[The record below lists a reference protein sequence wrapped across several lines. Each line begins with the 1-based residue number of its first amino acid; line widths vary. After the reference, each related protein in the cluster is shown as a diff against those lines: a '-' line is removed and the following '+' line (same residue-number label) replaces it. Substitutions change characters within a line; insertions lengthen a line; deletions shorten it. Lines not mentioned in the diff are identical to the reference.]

1 MAFGFEGIID
11 GNYTVTNSSK
21 MRPTMAPKKLQQFRS
36 EIRDYYI
43 TDEAAAVLK
52 LIDGLDLSD
61 EARNRIVDQA
71 VALVEELR
79 RADSPGVMETF
90 LGEYGL
96 TTEEGVALM
105 CLAEALLRVPDEIT
119 MDALISDKIAPADWS
134 KHLGHSSSPL
144 VNAST
149 WGLMLT
155 GKVVHPVGDG
165 TLDVVGQLRKLVKR
179 VGEPVIRTAVSQSMK
194 ILGHQF
200 VLGRDIQEAMSRARG
215 MEKKGYTY
223 SYDMLGEAARTAEDA
238 QRYFMAYSKAISTIS
253 EHSSHSDSRDNPG
266 ISVKLSALHPRYE
279 YTQKKRV
286 IDELVPR
293 LSSLVFQAKN
303 ANMGFNIDAE
313 EADRLDLSLDIIEA
327 VLASP
332 DLKGWDGFGVV
343 VQAYGPRAAYVLDWL
358 YALSKKLDRKIMV
371 RLVKGA
377 YWDTEI
383 KLAQVMGYEGY
394 PVFTRKAATDVS
406 YLACAKKLLSMTD
419 HIYPQFATHNAH
431 SIAAVLE
438 RADGEDNFEFQ
449 RLHGMGEGLHDLV
462 MAQHKTRCRIYAP
475 VGVHEDLLAYL
486 VRRLLENG
494 ANSSF
499 VNQVLDEKVPPRE
512 VVRDPVDAILSY
524 PTIENNKIPSP
535 AALYGARRRNS
546 AGINFPNPSVLEE
559 FEDARNTFKEATWQA
574 APLIGGTPVSGK
586 GRDVRNPSHRSDV
599 VGSVIDATPKDVD
612 KAVSIAVKEA
622 EDWRQTPV
630 NDRAKMLER
639 VADLYEE
646 NRVELIVLLAREAG
660 KSIMDGISEVREA
673 ADFCRYYALRAREEA
688 KKGDKEGRGL
698 FICISPWNFPLAIF
712 TGQIVAA
719 LVAGNTV
726 IAKPAEQ
733 TPLIA
738 ARAVELMQSAGIAGN
753 VLQLLP
759 GEGAV
764 VGAALVAHPDIQGV
778 CFTGSTETAQRIS
791 RAMAENADPEAPLI
805 AETGGLN
812 AMIVD
817 SSALPEQAVRD
828 IVASAFQSAGQ
839 RCSALRVLY
848 VQEDVADKVIPM
860 LEGAMAELKI
870 GNPWDISVDVG
881 PVIDAEAKSVIDD
894 HCRKLEDAGR
904 LIRKFSLPAQAKTG
918 CFVSPGAYRID
929 GIEELEKEIFGPV
942 LHIATFKAEDVTKVV
957 EKINAT
963 GYGLTLGLHTRV
975 DTRVQ
980 DVCDRAHVGNFY
992 VNRNQIGAVVG
1003 VQPFGGE
1010 GLSGTGPKAGGPLYL
1025 HRFMRKKGQSVVS
1038 PAEAAGKWTEATV
1051 SGELQSAICGLVQVQ
1066 SRWDQREDRRAV
1078 LERASCKLDKSL
1090 QEKVRTTLDQA
1101 ADYDPGPADLVGPTG
1116 ESNRVSL
1123 HGRGVILCAG
1133 AEAINM
1139 AIIALLTGN
1148 SVLLADAPSESEKL
1162 IKALEADKELKGL
1175 ITRMEEKLSP
1185 GLVAEMP
1192 SINGVSLSTGEYDLR
1207 AYRQA
1212 IAMREGAIIPLIIG
1226 SGEWELFVAE
1236 RALCIDTTAS
1246 GGNTQLLAANEA

>member
-1 MAFGFEGIID
+1 MPE
-11 GNYTVTNSSK
+11 
-21 MRPTMAPKKLQQFRS
+21 KKLPILRAD
-36 EIRDYYI
+36 IRNHYI
-43 TDEAAAVLK
+43 TDEAAAVRK
-52 LIDGLDLSD
+52 LIGDLDLS
-61 EARNRIVDQA
+61 EAVRKEIVDKA
-71 VALVEELR
+71 ARLVADLR
-79 RADSPGVMETF
+79 RADDPGVMETF
-90 LGEYGL
+90 LSEYGL

-155 GKVVHPVGDG
+155 GKVVHPLGGG

-194 ILGHQF
+194 VLGHQF
-200 VLGRDIQEAMSRARG
+200 VLGRNIQEAMDRARG
-215 MEKKGYTY
+215 MEKKGYSY

-238 QRYFMAYSKAISTIS
+238 QRYFMAYSKAISSIS
-253 EHSSHSDSRDNPG
+253 ERIQNHDIRSNPG

-286 IDELVPR
+286 LDEMVPR

-303 ANMGFNIDAE
+303 AGMGFNIDAE

-327 VLASP
+327 VLSNP

-343 VQAYGPRAAYVLDWL
+343 VQAYGPRAAYVIDWL
-358 YALSKKLDRKIMV
+358 YALSRKLNRKIMV

-419 HIYPQFATHNAH
+419 YIYPQFATHNAH
-431 SIAAVLE
+431 SVAAILE
-438 RADGEDNFEFQ
+438 MAGGNDDFEFQ

-462 MAQHKTRCRIYAP
+462 MKQNKNRCRIYAP

-499 VNQVLDEKVPPRE
+499 VNQVLDEKVPPE
-512 VVRDPVDAILSY
+512 KVVRDPVTAIL
-524 PTIENNKIPSP
+524 ENPSIANDKIPSP
-535 AALYGARRRNS
+535 NAIYGETRKNS
-546 AGINFPNPSVLEE
+546 SGINFPNPATLADFDKARSE
-559 FEDARNTFKEATWQA
+559 FKTCQWRAVPRIDGKEVEGKLHTVKNPSLFSDIVGECSDATEKDVAKAITVA
-574 APLIGGTPVSGK
+574 VSGVQGWRK
-586 GRDVRNPSHRSDV
+586 IP
-599 VGSVIDATPKDVD
+599 AD
-612 KAVSIAVKEA
+612 K
-622 EDWRQTPV
+622 
-630 NDRAKMLER
+630 RAAILER
-639 VADLYEE
+639 IADLYESH
-646 NRVELIVLLAREAG
+646 RVELMALLGREAG
-660 KSIMDGISEVREA
+660 KSLMDGIAEVREA

-688 KKGDKEGRGL
+688 ANGDMVGRGL

-719 LVAGNTV
+719 LVAGNSV

-738 ARAVELMQSAGIAGN
+738 ARAVELMLEAGIPGD
-753 VLQLLP
+753 VLQFLP
-759 GEGAV
+759 GDGAV
-764 VGAALVAHPDIQGV
+764 VGAALVSDPQVKGV

-791 RAMAENADPEAPLI
+791 RAMAGNADPEAPLI

-848 VQEDVADKVIPM
+848 VQEDVAEKVIKM
-860 LEGAMAELKI
+860 LDGAMAELRI

-881 PVIDAEAKSVIDD
+881 PVIDEEAKAMIET
-894 HCRKLEDAGR
+894 HCDTLESEGK
-904 LIRKFSLPAQAKTG
+904 LIRKLQLPKGEGKG
-918 CFVSPGAYRID
+918 CYVGPAAYRIGD
-929 GIEELEKEIFGPV
+929 INELEREIFGPV
-942 LHIATFKAEDVTKVV
+942 LHIATFKAQDVNKVV

-980 DVCDRAHVGNFY
+980 DVCDLAHVGNLY

-1025 HRFMRKKGQSVVS
+1025 RRFMKKPEREMPSHAVS
-1038 PAEAAGKWTEATV
+1038 SKGDGEAAVSKEVLALAVDAQRAQKKWDRQDGRLSLLRGIAGGL
-1051 SGELQSAICGLVQVQ
+1051 GENAA
-1066 SRWDQREDRRAV
+1066 REMITA
-1078 LERASCKLDKSL
+1078 LES
-1090 QEKVRTTLDQA
+1090 A
-1101 ADYDPGPADLVGPTG
+1101 ADYDPRPRDLIGPTG
-1116 ESNRVSL
+1116 ESNRLSL
-1123 HGRGVILCAG
+1123 HGRGVMICAG
-1133 AEAINM
+1133 KSALSLATQ
-1139 AIIALLTGN
+1139 ALLTGN
-1148 SVLLADAPSESEKL
+1148 AVLLADAPSEAAEIIGAFEKSKL
-1162 IKALEADKELKGL
+1162 PKGL
-1175 ITRMEEKLSP
+1175 ISSLPAPLSS
-1185 GLVAEMP
+1185 LVVSSLP
-1192 SINGVSLSTGEYDLR
+1192 SLGGVALTAGEYDLVR
-1207 AYRQA
+1207 YRKA
-1212 IAMREGAIIPLIIG
+1212 VAAREGAIIPLIT
-1226 SGEWELFVAE
+1226 SNQSWDYMVAE
-1236 RALCIDTTAS
+1236 RALSIDTTAS
-1246 GGNTQLLAANEA
+1246 GGNTKLLAANEA

>member
-1 MAFGFEGIID
+1 MP
-11 GNYTVTNSSK
+11 VK
-21 MRPTMAPKKLQQFRS
+21 HLQRLRA
-36 EIRDYYI
+36 EIRAHYL
-43 TDEAAAVLK
+43 TDEVAAVRR
-52 LIDGLDLSD
+52 LIDDLDLPD
-61 EARNRIVDQA
+61 AARERIVDTA
-71 VALVEELR
+71 AGLVEELR

-96 TTEEGVALM
+96 STEEGVALM

-134 KHLGHSSSPL
+134 KHLGHSASPL

-155 GKVVHPVGDG
+155 GKVVHPIGEG

-179 VGEPVIRTAVSQSMK
+179 VGEPVIRTAVAQSMK

-200 VLGRDIQEAMSRARG
+200 VLGRNIGEAMARASG

-238 QRYFMAYSKAISTIS
+238 QRYFMAYSKAISSIS
-253 EHSSHSDSRDNPG
+253 EHSRNADIRSNPG

-279 YTQKKRV
+279 YTQRKRV
-286 IDELVPR
+286 LDELVPR

-343 VQAYGPRAAYVLDWL
+343 VQAYGPRAAYVIDWL
-358 YALSKKLDRKIMV
+358 HALSKRLDRKIMV

-406 YLACAKKLLSMTD
+406 YLACAKKLLAMTD
-419 HIYPQFATHNAH
+419 RLYPQFATHNAH
-431 SIAAVLE
+431 SIAAILNM
-438 RADGEDNFEFQ
+438 ADGVETFEFQ

-462 MAQHKTRCRIYAP
+462 MKKNGNRCRIYAP

-499 VNQVLDEKVPPRE
+499 VNQVLDEKVPPRQ
-512 VVRDPVDAILSY
+512 VVRDPVATILGY
-524 PTIENNKIPSP
+524 PTIANDKIPSP
-535 AALYGARRRNS
+535 RDLYGAARKNS
-546 AGINFPNPSVLEE
+546 AGINFANPSVLDD
-559 FEDARNTFKEATWQA
+559 FDAARNAFKAASWQA
-574 APLIGGTPVSGK
+574 APVID
-586 GRDVRNPSHRSDV
+586 GRTKPGDGHEVRNPSNRADI
-599 VGSVIDATPKDVD
+599 VGKCIDATVEDVRE
-612 KAVSIAVKEA
+612 AVAVA
-622 EDWRQTPV
+622 SSAAPAWRNTAA
-630 NDRAKMLER
+630 DTRADILEKI
-639 VADLYEE
+639 ADLYEK
-646 NRVELIVLLAREAG
+646 NRVELMAILAREAG
-660 KSIMDGISEVREA
+660 KSLMDGISEVREA
-673 ADFCRYYALRAREEA
+673 ADFCRYYAVRMREDMANGGREA
-688 KKGDKEGRGL
+688 RGL
-698 FICISPWNFPLAIF
+698 FVCISPWNFPLAIF

-738 ARAVELMQSAGIAGN
+738 ARAVALMQEAGVPAN

-759 GEGAV
+759 GDGAI
-764 VGAALVAHPDIQGV
+764 VGAALVSQPEIKGV
-778 CFTGSTETAQRIS
+778 CFTGSTETAQRIA

-817 SSALPEQAVRD
+817 SSTLPEQAVRD
-828 IVASAFQSAGQ
+828 IIASAFQSAGQ

-848 VQEDVADKVIPM
+848 VQEDVADKVIHM

-870 GNPWDISVDVG
+870 GNPWDIAVDVG
-881 PVIDAEAKSVIDD
+881 PVIDADAKSMIET
-894 HCRKLEDAGR
+894 HCATLEKSGQLIKKLA
-904 LIRKFSLPAQAKTG
+904 LPAPTKDG
-918 CFVSPGAYRID
+918 CFVAPAAYRIAD
-929 GIEELEKEIFGPV
+929 ISALEREVFGPV
-942 LHIATFKAEDVTKVV
+942 LHVATFRAEDVNKVV
-957 EKINAT
+957 EDINRT

-980 DVCDRAHVGNFY
+980 DVCDRAHVGNLY

-1025 HRFMRKKGQSVVS
+1025 HRFMKRKGAPSS
-1038 PAEAAGKWTEATV
+1038 
-1051 SGELQSAICGLVQVQ
+1051 SAIRDPQ
-1066 SRWDQREDRRAV
+1066 SRGEVAVSRETFRLISLSQQAQAIWDRREDRREV
-1078 LERASCKLDKSL
+1078 LEKFAALADKEVASA
-1090 QEKVRTTLDQA
+1090 V
-1101 ADYDPGPADLVGPTG
+1101 ADVLREMDDYSPQPRNLTGPTG
-1116 ESNRVSL
+1116 ESNRLSL

-1133 AEAINM
+1133 NEA
-1139 AIIALLTGN
+1139 ASLAATALLTGN
-1148 SVLLADAPSESEKL
+1148 AVLLADAPKELDAL
-1162 IKALEADKELKGL
+1162 ISAFGGDKRLKGL
-1175 ITRMEEKLSP
+1175 VAKSDAPLSP
-1185 GLVAEMP
+1185 GLVTALP
-1192 SINGVSLSTGEYDLR
+1192 SLAGLAVTPGAYDLA
-1207 AYRQA
+1207 AYRRA
-1212 IAMREGAIIPLIIG
+1212 LAARDGAILPLIVG
-1226 SGEWELFVAE
+1226 AESWEDFVCE

-1246 GGNTQLLAANEA
+1246 GGNTKLLAANEA

>member
-1 MAFGFEGIID
+1 MAQ
-11 GNYTVTNSSK
+11 
-21 MRPTMAPKKLQQFRS
+21 KKLLQLRFD
-36 EIRDYYI
+36 IRAHYL
-43 TDEAAAVLK
+43 TNEAEAVQK
-52 LIDGLDLSD
+52 LIDDLDLSKETRD
-61 EARNRIVDQA
+61 RIVDQA
-71 VALVEELR
+71 VVLVEKLR
-79 RADSPGVMETF
+79 RADNPGVMETF

-105 CLAEALLRVPDEIT
+105 CLAEALLRVPDELT

-134 KHLGHSSSPL
+134 RHLGHSSSPL

-155 GKVVHPVGDG
+155 GKVVHPLDESL
-165 TLDVVGQLRKLVKR
+165 LDVVGQLRKLVKR

-200 VLGRDIQEAMSRARG
+200 VLGRDIQEAMNRARG

-223 SYDMLGEAARTAEDA
+223 SFDMLGEAARTAEDA
-238 QRYFMAYSKAISTIS
+238 QRYFMAYSKAISSIS
-253 EHSSHSDSRDNPG
+253 EHSTNAESRNNPG

-279 YTQKKRV
+279 YTQRKRV
-286 IDELVPR
+286 LDEVVPR

-327 VLASP
+327 VLSNP

-343 VQAYGPRAAYVLDWL
+343 VQAYGPRATYVLDWL
-358 YALSKKLDRKIMV
+358 YALSRKLDRKIMV

-383 KLAQVMGYEGY
+383 KLAQVMGYDGY

-419 HIYPQFATHNAH
+419 YIYPQFATHNAH

-438 RADGEDNFEFQ
+438 MAEGVENFEFQ

-462 MAQHKTRCRIYAP
+462 MTRNKNRCRIYAP

-499 VNQVLDEKVPPRE
+499 VNRVLDEKVPPRQ
-512 VVRDPVDAILSY
+512 VVRDPLAAIKAY
-524 PTIENNKIPSP
+524 PTIENDKIPLP
-535 AALYGARRRNS
+535 DVLYGTRRRNS
-546 AGINFPNPSVLEE
+546 AGINFPNPSVLAE
-559 FEDARNTFKEATWQA
+559 FDDARNAFKSVTWRA
-574 APLIGGTPVSGK
+574 APVIGGKVRTGQE
-586 GRDVRNPSHRSDV
+586 RDICNPSLRSDI
-599 VGSVIDATPKDVD
+599 VGCVIDATPADVRN
-612 KAVSIAVKEA
+612 AVSIATEGVNS
-622 EDWRQTPV
+622 WRETPV
-630 NDRAKMLER
+630 GDRAKMLER
-639 VADLYEE
+639 IADLYEK
-646 NRVELIVLLAREAG
+646 NRVELMSLLAREAG
-660 KSIMDGISEVREA
+660 KSLMDGISEVREA
-673 ADFCRYYALRAREEA
+673 ADFCRYYALRAREDAKTKEA
-688 KKGDKEGRGL
+688 KGRGP
-698 FICISPWNFPLAIF
+698 FVCISPWNFPLAIF
-712 TGQIVAA
+712 TGQIAAA

-738 ARAVELMQSAGIAGN
+738 ARAVELMREAGIPDN
-753 VLQLLP
+753 VLQFLP
-759 GEGAV
+759 GDGAV
-764 VGAALVAHPDIQGV
+764 VGAALASHPDIQGV
-778 CFTGSTETAQRIS
+778 CFTGSTETAQRIARS
-791 RAMAENADPEAPLI
+791 MAENADPEAPLI

-848 VQEDVADKVIPM
+848 VQEDVANKVIHM

-870 GNPWDISVDVG
+870 GNPWNISVDVG
-881 PVIDAEAKSVIDD
+881 PAIDGEAKSMIEA
-894 HCRKLEDAGR
+894 HCKKLEAAGR
-904 LIRKFSLPAQAKTG
+904 LIKKLRLPSEARAG
-918 CFVSPGAYRID
+918 CFVSPAAYRIG

-980 DVCDRAHVGNFY
+980 DVCDRAHVGNLY

-1010 GLSGTGPKAGGPLYL
+1010 GLSGTGPKAGGPFYL
-1025 HRFMRKKGQSVVS
+1025 HRFTRAAGQSALS
-1038 PAEAAGKWTEATV
+1038 SAHSADEWTEVQISDEHQAV
-1051 SGELQSAICGLVQVQ
+1051 IRELQNAQTV
-1066 SRWDQREDRRAV
+1066 WDRQEDRRVV
-1078 LERASCKLDKSL
+1078 LQKLSSKLDGNL
-1090 QEKVRTTLDQA
+1090 QAIIDATLQRA
-1101 ADYDPGPADLVGPTG
+1101 GAYDPTPVDLVGPTG
-1116 ESNRVSL
+1116 ESNRLSL

-1133 AEAINM
+1133 TEAIEM
-1139 AIIALLTGN
+1139 AAMALLTGN
-1148 SVLLADAPSESEKL
+1148 SVLLADAPDEAESL
-1162 IKALEADKELKGL
+1162 IKAFDMEKKRKGL
-1175 ITRMEEKLSP
+1175 VDRLTGKLTP
-1185 GLVAEMP
+1185 GLVAGLP
-1192 SINGVSLSTGEYDLR
+1192 SLAGVSLTSGEYDLR
-1207 AYRQA
+1207 SYRQA
-1212 IAMREGAIIPLIIG
+1212 IAARDGAIIPLIVG
-1226 SGEWELFVAE
+1226 GEDWEVYTAE

-1246 GGNTQLLAANEA
+1246 GGNTKLLAANED

>member
-1 MAFGFEGIID
+1 MAQL
-11 GNYTVTNSSK
+11 
-21 MRPTMAPKKLQQFRS
+21 KLPQLR
-36 EIRDYYI
+36 EDIRAHYL
-43 TDEAAAVLK
+43 TDEAAAVHK
-52 LIDGLDLSD
+52 LIDDLNISED
-61 EARNRIVDQA
+61 ARGQIVDKA
-71 VALVEELR
+71 VLLVEELR
-79 RADSPGVMETF
+79 RADNPGVMETF

-134 KHLGHSSSPL
+134 KHLGHSASPL

-155 GKVVHPVGDG
+155 GKVVHPLGDG

-194 ILGHQF
+194 VLGHQF
-200 VLGRDIQEAMSRARG
+200 VLGRNIKEAMSRARG
-215 MEKKGYTY
+215 MEKKGYCY

-238 QRYFMAYSKAISTIS
+238 QRYFMAYSKAISSIS
-253 EHSSHSDSRDNPG
+253 EHSVNSDSRMNPG

-286 IDELVPR
+286 LHELVPR

-327 VLASP
+327 VLSNP

-343 VQAYGPRAAYVLDWL
+343 VQAYGPRATYVLDWL

-406 YLACAKKLLSMTD
+406 YLACAKKLLAMTD
-419 HIYPQFATHNAH
+419 YIYPQFATHNAH

-438 RADGEDNFEFQ
+438 MAEGVDNFEFQ
-449 RLHGMGEGLHDLV
+449 RLHGMGEGLHNLV
-462 MAQHKTRCRIYAP
+462 MEHNKNRCRIYAP

-499 VNQVLDEKVPPRE
+499 VNQVLDEKVPPRD
-512 VVRDPVDAILSY
+512 VVRDPVASILRYS
-524 PTIENNKIPSP
+524 TIENDKIPSP
-535 AALYGARRRNS
+535 AALYGSRRRNS
-546 AGINFPNPSVLEE
+546 AGINFPNPLILTE
-559 FEDARNTFKEATWQA
+559 FDGARDAFRNVKWQA
-574 APLIGGTPVSGK
+574 TPLIGGERTEGH
-586 GRDVRNPSHRSDV
+586 GRKIHNPSQLSDI
-599 VGSVIDATPKDVD
+599 VGTVIDATPEDVSR
-612 KAVSIAVKEA
+612 AVSIAVA
-622 EDWRQTPV
+622 ETDSWRDTPV
-630 NDRAKMLER
+630 NERAEMLER
-639 VADLYEE
+639 VAELYEE
-646 NRVELIVLLAREAG
+646 NRVELMALLSREAG
-660 KSIMDGISEVREA
+660 KSLMDGISEVREA
-673 ADFCRYYALRAREEA
+673 ADFCRYYALRAREDSKE
-688 KKGDKEGRGL
+688 GDVEGRGL

-712 TGQIVAA
+712 TGQITAA
-719 LVAGNTV
+719 LAAGNTV

-738 ARAVELMQSAGIAGN
+738 ARAIELMREAGIPGN
-753 VLQLLP
+753 VLHLLP
-759 GEGAV
+759 GDGAT
-764 VGAALVAHPDIQGV
+764 VGAELVSHPDIQGV
-778 CFTGSTETAQRIS
+778 CFTGSTETAQRIARS
-791 RAMAENADPEAPLI
+791 MAENADPAAPLI

-828 IVASAFQSAGQ
+828 IIASAFQSAGQ

-848 VQEDVADKVIPM
+848 VQEDVADKVISM

-881 PVIDAEAKSVIDD
+881 PVIDTDAKKMIEE
-894 HCRKLEDAGR
+894 HCMELEKAGR
-904 LIRKFSLPAQAKTG
+904 LIKKLPLPAGAKAG
-918 CFVSPGAYRID
+918 CFASPAAYRID
-929 GIEELEKEIFGPV
+929 GIEELKKEIFGPI
-942 LHIATFKAEDVTKVV
+942 LHIVTFKADEVNKVV
-957 EKINAT
+957 EKINGT

-980 DVCDRAHVGNFY
+980 DVCDRAHVGNLY

-1025 HRFMRKKGQSVVS
+1025 HRFMKKKGQLVVRAKQPVECS
-1038 PAEAAGKWTEATV
+1038 EEAMISDRMRETLELSHSAQAHWEHWENRRSFLEKIATGLPDHIGKTVTASLAQAGN
-1051 SGELQSAICGLVQVQ
+1051 
-1066 SRWDQREDRRAV
+1066 
-1078 LERASCKLDKSL
+1078 
-1090 QEKVRTTLDQA
+1090 
-1101 ADYDPGPADLVGPTG
+1101 YDPRPVDLVGPTG
-1116 ESNRVSL
+1116 ESNRLSL
-1123 HGRGVILCAG
+1123 HGRGMIICAG
-1133 AEAINM
+1133 SDAVRM
-1139 AIIALLTGN
+1139 ATVALLTGN
-1148 SVLLADAPSESEKL
+1148 SVLLAGAQEGVDSLVKAFNGEK
-1162 IKALEADKELKGL
+1162 KLKGL
-1175 ITRMEEKLSP
+1175 VARLEGELTP
-1185 GLVAEMP
+1185 ALVASLP
-1192 SINGVSLSTGEYDLR
+1192 SLNGVSLTAGEYDLR
-1207 AYRQA
+1207 SYRQA
-1212 IAMREGAIIPLIIG
+1212 IAAREGAIIPLIIG
-1226 SGEWELFVAE
+1226 GDDWEYYVAE

-1246 GGNTQLLAANEA
+1246 GGNTKLLAANEA

>member
-1 MAFGFEGIID
+1 MAL
-11 GNYTVTNSSK
+11 
-21 MRPTMAPKKLQQFRS
+21 KKLLHFRS
-36 EIRDYYI
+36 DIRAHYL
-43 TDEAAAVLK
+43 TSEAEAVQK
-52 LIDGLDLSD
+52 LIDDLDLSKETRD
-61 EARNRIVDQA
+61 RIVDQA
-71 VALVEELR
+71 VVLVEELR
-79 RADSPGVMETF
+79 RADNPGVMETF

-105 CLAEALLRVPDEIT
+105 CLAEALLRVPDELT

-134 KHLGHSSSPL
+134 RHLGHSSSPL

-155 GKVVHPVGDG
+155 GKVVHPLDESS
-165 TLDVVGQLRKLVKR
+165 LDVVGQLRKLVKR

-200 VLGRDIQEAMSRARG
+200 VLGRDIDEAMNRARG

-238 QRYFMAYSKAISTIS
+238 QRYFMAYSKAISSIS
-253 EHSSHSDSRDNPG
+253 EHSLSSDSRSNPG

-286 IDELVPR
+286 LDEVVPR

-327 VLASP
+327 VLSNP

-343 VQAYGPRAAYVLDWL
+343 VQAYGPRATYVLDWL

-406 YLACAKKLLSMTD
+406 YLACAKKLLAMTD
-419 HIYPQFATHNAH
+419 YIYPQFATHNAH

-438 RADGEDNFEFQ
+438 MAEGVDNFEFQ
-449 RLHGMGEGLHDLV
+449 RLHGMGEGLHNLV
-462 MAQHKTRCRIYAP
+462 MEHNKNRCRIYAP
-475 VGVHEDLLAYL
+475 VGIHEDLLAYL

-499 VNQVLDEKVPPRE
+499 VNQVLDEKVPPRQ
-512 VVRDPVDAILSY
+512 VVRDPLAAIRAY
-524 PTIENNKIPSP
+524 PSVENDKIPFP
-535 AALYGARRRNS
+535 AALYGAKRRNS
-546 AGINFPNPSVLEE
+546 AGINFPNPSVLAE
-559 FEDARNTFKEATWQA
+559 FNDARNAFKSATWQA
-574 APLIGGTPVSGK
+574 APVVAGKMGTGQ
-586 GRDVRNPSHRSDV
+586 GRDICNPSLRSDKVGRV
-599 VGSVIDATPKDVD
+599 VDAIPEDVS
-612 KAVSIAVKEA
+612 KAVSTAVGEA
-622 EDWRQTPV
+622 KSWRCTPV
-630 NDRAKMLER
+630 NDRAEMLER
-639 VADLYEE
+639 IADLYEE
-646 NRVELIVLLAREAG
+646 NRIELMSLLSREAG
-660 KSIMDGISEVREA
+660 KSLMDGISEVREA
-673 ADFCRYYALRAREEA
+673 ADFCRYYALRAREDA
-688 KKGDKEGRGL
+688 KKRDTEGRGP
-698 FICISPWNFPLAIF
+698 FVCISPWNFPLAIF
-712 TGQIVAA
+712 TGQIAAA

-738 ARAVELMQSAGIAGN
+738 LRAVELMWDAGIPGN
-753 VLQLLP
+753 VLQFLP
-759 GEGAV
+759 GDGAV
-764 VGAALVAHPDIQGV
+764 VGAALVSHPDIQGV
-778 CFTGSTETAQRIS
+778 CFTGSTETAQRIARS
-791 RAMAENADPEAPLI
+791 MAENADPDAPFI

-848 VQEDVADKVIPM
+848 VQEDVADKVIHM

-870 GNPWDISVDVG
+870 GNPWNISVDVG
-881 PVIDAEAKSVIDD
+881 PVIDGDAKSMIEA
-894 HCRKLEDAGR
+894 HCKKLEAAGR
-904 LIRKFSLPAQAKTG
+904 LIKKLPLPSETKAG
-918 CFVSPGAYRID
+918 CFVSPAAYRID
-929 GIEELEKEIFGPV
+929 GIEELEREIFGPI
-942 LHIATFKAEDVTKVV
+942 LHIATFKAEDVNNVV
-957 EKINAT
+957 ERINAT

-980 DVCDRAHVGNFY
+980 DVCDRAHVGNLY

-1025 HRFMRKKGQSVVS
+1025 HRFTRKVGQSSKASVP
-1038 PAEAAGKWTEATV
+1038 PAGDQADVQISEQ
-1051 SGELQSAICGLVQVQ
+1051 LQAIVRESQKVQIGWERQ
-1066 SRWDQREDRRAV
+1066 EDRRAA
-1078 LERASCKLDKSL
+1078 LQKLSAKLDRNLHAIIDATL
-1090 QEKVRTTLDQA
+1090 QRTK
-1101 ADYDPGPADLVGPTG
+1101 DYDPTPVNLVGPTG
-1116 ESNRVSL
+1116 ESNRLSL

-1133 AEAINM
+1133 TEAIEM
-1139 AIIALLTGN
+1139 AAMALLTGN
-1148 SVLLADAPSESEKL
+1148 SVLLAEAPEEAEGLIEIVDAEKSR
-1162 IKALEADKELKGL
+1162 KGL
-1175 ITRMEEKLSP
+1175 VVRLAGKLTPS
-1185 GLVAEMP
+1185 LVAELP
-1192 SINGVSLSTGEYDLR
+1192 SLAGVSLTSGEYDLR
-1207 AYRQA
+1207 SYRQA
-1212 IAMREGAIIPLIIG
+1212 IAARQGAIIPLIIG
-1226 SGEWELFVAE
+1226 AEDWEYFVAE

-1246 GGNTQLLAANEA
+1246 GGNTKLLAANEA